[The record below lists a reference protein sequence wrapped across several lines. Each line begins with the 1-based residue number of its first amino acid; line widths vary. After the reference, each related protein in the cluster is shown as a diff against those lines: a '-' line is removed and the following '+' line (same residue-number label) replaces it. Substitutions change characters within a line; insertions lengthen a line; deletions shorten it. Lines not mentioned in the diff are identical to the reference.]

1 MTARCSM
8 PAMAG
13 IAYIEILLAILLIT
27 VTLVPAL
34 EALQPGVNGSG
45 IHEDRLADHYQLT
58 GRLEELLIQSYSALD
73 DAATAAGDRFTP
85 TTYSDVV
92 TQPDGRQLTRNVFLS
107 RYDIDNADADN
118 DPFTGIDHGLLW
130 VRVEFAG
137 TADGMET
144 LVGE

>member
-1 MTARCSM
+1 MRHRSFASG
-8 PAMAG
+8 MAG

-27 VTLVPAL
+27 ITLVPAL
-34 EALQPGVNGSG
+34 EALQPGVDGAG

-58 GRLEELLIQSYSALD
+58 GRLEELLAESYGDLD
-73 DAATAAGDRFTP
+73 EAATAAGDRFTP
-85 TTYSDVV
+85 TTYSDIV

-118 DPFTGIDHGLLW
+118 DPFTGIDEGLLW

>member
-1 MTARCSM
+1 M

-34 EALQPGVNGSG
+34 EALQPGVDGAG

-58 GRLEELLIQSYSALD
+58 GRLEELLVEPYGDLD

-118 DPFTGIDHGLLW
+118 DPFTGIDDSLLW

>member
-1 MTARCSM
+1 MKGRSCASGMT
-8 PAMAG
+8 G
-13 IAYIEILLAILLIT
+13 LAYIEILLAILLIT
-27 VTLVPAL
+27 ITLVPAL
-34 EALQPGVNGSG
+34 EALQPAVDGAG

-58 GRLEELLIQSYSALD
+58 GRLEELLTEPFDDLD

-85 TTYSDVV
+85 STYSDVV

-118 DPFTGIDHGLLW
+118 DPFTGIDDGLLW

-137 TADGMET
+137 TANGMET

>member
-1 MTARCSM
+1 MMRRSSA
-8 PAMAG
+8 PGMAG

-27 VTLVPAL
+27 ITLVPAL
-34 EALQPGVNGSG
+34 EALQPAVDGTG

-58 GRLEELLIQSYSALD
+58 GRLEELLLEPFDDLD
-73 DAATAAGDRFTP
+73 AAATAAGDRFTP
-85 TTYSDVV
+85 STYSDVV

-118 DPFTGIDHGLLW
+118 DPFTGIDDGLMW
-130 VRVEFAG
+130 MRVEIAG

-144 LVGE
+144 LLGE

>member
-34 EALQPGVNGSG
+34 EALQPGVNGAG
-45 IHEDRLADHYQLT
+45 IHEDRLADHYQLI
-58 GRLEELLIQSYSALD
+58 GRLEELLAEPYGDLD
-73 DAATAAGDRFTP
+73 DAATTAGDRFTP
-85 TTYSDVV
+85 TAYSDVV
-92 TQPDGRQLTRNVFLS
+92 TQPDGRQLSRNVFLS

-118 DPFTGIDHGLLW
+118 DPFTGIDDGLLW

>member
-1 MTARCSM
+1 MMRRSSAPC
-8 PAMAG
+8 MAG
-13 IAYIEILLAILLIT
+13 LAYIEILLAILLIT
-27 VTLVPAL
+27 ITLVPAL
-34 EALQPGVNGSG
+34 EALQPAVNGAG
-45 IHEDRLADHYQLT
+45 IHADRLADHYQLT
-58 GRLEELLIQSYSALD
+58 GRLEELLAESYGDLD

-85 TTYSDVV
+85 SAYSDVV

-107 RYDIDNADADN
+107 RYDTDNADADN
-118 DPFTGIDHGLLW
+118 DPFTGIDDGLPW

>member
-1 MTARCSM
+1 MRHRSCTSGMT
-8 PAMAG
+8 G
-13 IAYIEILLAILLIT
+13 IAYIEILLAILLI
-27 VTLVPAL
+27 VMTLVPAL
-34 EALQPGVNGSG
+34 EALQPGLDGAG
-45 IHEDRLADHYQLT
+45 IHEDRLADHYQLA
-58 GRLEELLIQSYSALD
+58 GRLEELLAEPYGDLD

-118 DPFTGIDHGLLW
+118 DPFTGIDDGLLW

>member
-1 MTARCSM
+1 
-8 PAMAG
+8 MAG

-27 VTLVPAL
+27 ITLVPAL
-34 EALQPGVNGSG
+34 EALQPGVDGAG

-58 GRLEELLIQSYSALD
+58 GRLEELLAESYGDLD
-73 DAATAAGDRFTP
+73 EAATAAGDRFTP
-85 TTYSDVV
+85 TTYSDIV

-118 DPFTGIDHGLLW
+118 DPFTGIDEGLLW